1 MIKNNEKVDLQLV
14 KFTTHYH
21 LLLESPVEY
30 PKRETKHDIKES
42 ESNMFHPIFTE
53 MAQMQKHSGRC
64 VVAETKLPS

>member
-1 MIKNNEKVDLQLV
+1 MKKLLSGRSNLQP
-14 KFTTHYH
+14 TTIC
-21 LLLESPVEY
+21 SSNPPVEY

-53 MAQMQKHSGRC
+53 MAQMQKYSGRC